1 MFSARTNWSATP
13 NRLSLAAEHARAAGI
28 KLIDLTVSNPTT
40 AGFTYDKARIG
51 GVRYAP
57 YAPEAKGLLS
67 ARQVIAAYYRQRAV
81 PAEISPE
88 NLFILPGTSEGY
100 ADLFRLLCNAGDEV
114 LIAAP
119 GYPLLDL
126 LATLCDVKLVHF
138 HSFYDHGWHLDLHDL
153 ERRIIPSTRAIALVH
168 PNNPTGAYVSDAERS
183 ALNSLC
189 AKRNLALIVDEVFL
203 DYALETGPQRSFADE
218 PTVLTFTLNGISKLC
233 GLPQMK
239 AAWLTVSGPANAAQE
254 AVRRLEII
262 SDTFLS
268 ASTPVQLALPEL
280 LATRVDFQA
289 QLIARLKANL
299 AFLDRELPRA
309 PACSRLLVAGGWYV
323 TLRVPVTGSDE
334 ELALSLL
341 EKDHVL
347 VEPGHFFD
355 FAAEGYLVLSLM
367 TPEVEFS
374 IGVQKILAR
383 F

>member
-1 MFSARTNWSATP
+1 VFSARTDWPATP
-13 NRLSLAAEHARAAGI
+13 NRLSLYAERARAAGI

-40 AGFTYDKARIG
+40 AGFTYDEERIG

-57 YAPEAKGLLS
+57 YSPEAKGLLS
-67 ARQVIAAYYRQRAV
+67 ARQAIAAYYRQRAV
-81 PAEISPE
+81 TAEVSPE

-100 ADLFRLLCNAGDEV
+100 ADLFRLLCNGGDEI

-126 LATLCDVKLVHF
+126 LATVCDVKLVHF
-138 HSFYDHGWHLDLHDL
+138 HCFYDHGGHLDLHDL
-153 ERRIIPSTRAIALVH
+153 EMRITPRTRAIALVH
-168 PNNPTGAYVSDAERS
+168 PNNPTGAYVSEAERS
-183 ALNSLC
+183 GLASLC
-189 AKRNLALIVDEVFL
+189 AKRDLALIVDEVFL

-218 PTVLTFTLNGISKLC
+218 LTVVTFTLNGISKLC

-239 AAWLTVSGPANAAQE
+239 AAWLTVSGPSDAAHE
-254 AVRRLEII
+254 AIRKLEII

-268 ASTPVQLALPEL
+268 ASTPVQLALPDL
-280 LATRVDFQA
+280 LATRLDFQS
-289 QLIARLKANL
+289 QLIVRLKANL
-299 AFLDRELPRA
+299 ELLDRELTRA
-309 PACSRLLVAGGWYV
+309 LSCSRLLVAGGWYAI
-323 TLRVPVTGSDE
+323 LRVPVTYSDE

-341 EKDHVL
+341 ENDHVL

-367 TPEVEFS
+367 TPEAEFRA
-374 IGVQKILAR
+374 GLQKILAR